1 MTGKAPAASISIW
14 LLAGIVLASV
24 IAVIAYGPI
33 PQWEGY
39 HAFADQRLVLG
50 IPNFWNVASNLP
62 FAIVGLAGLFT
73 VRGGATPGIL
83 PALRPAYL
91 AFFLGTA
98 LVAVGSG
105 YYHLAPSDASLVWDR
120 LPMTIAFMAF
130 LAILVGEQIGPAI
143 GARLLL
149 PLVAAGLLSVAYW
162 VFTAQQGAGDLRPY
176 VLVQFLPMVLTPL
189 LLLLFPSAFTRIGL
203 LWGMAVA
210 YGLAKLF
217 EVLDAPIFN
226 LVHAVSGHSLKHI
239 AAALG
244 TYFLLLAATR
254 RTAHSADAQ
263 MPAPSARTWRFQA

>member
-33 PQWEGY
+33 PQWENY
-39 HAFADQRLVLG
+39 HSFADQRRIFG

-62 FAIVGLAGLFT
+62 FAMVGLAGLFT
-73 VRGGATPGIL
+73 VRGGPTPGIL

-105 YYHLAPSDASLVWDR
+105 HYHLAPSDASLVWDR

-130 LAILVGEQIGPAI
+130 LAILVGEQIGAGI

-162 VFTAQQGAGDLRPY
+162 VVTAQYGAGDLRPY
-176 VLVQFLPMVLTPL
+176 VLVQFLPMILTPL
-189 LLLLFPSAFTRIGL
+189 LLLLFPSPFSRPWL
-203 LWGMAVA
+203 LWGLVVA
-210 YGLAKLF
+210 YVLAKLF
-217 EVLDAPIFN
+217 EYFDAPIFN
-226 LVHAVSGHSLKHI
+226 LAHAVSGHSLKHI

-244 TYFLLLAATR
+244 TYFVLLAATR
-254 RTAHSADAQ
+254 RAVCSADAQ
-263 MPAPSARTWRFQA
+263 APEPSTRTWRFQG